1 MESDPE
7 DEDITGEEAPIRI
20 LVTEDDPG
28 DSLFL
33 REVLSASFD
42 QGQFPSFDM
51 IIKDTMKNSLEFL
64 KFQRPDLII
73 LDLTLPD
80 CRGFET
86 FQSVHYM
93 VPNSP
98 IVVMTSDEREE
109 LGLRSVR
116 AGAQDYLIKGQ
127 IDPKALPRTLRFA
140 VERQKIRNKTIKY
153 EL

>member
-1 MESDPE
+1 MKESDEESWNE
-7 DEDITGEEAPIRI
+7 DEPLRI

-28 DSLFL
+28 DMLFL
-33 REVLSASFD
+33 KEVLSASR
-42 QGQFPSFDM
+42 QQSQFPPFEM
-51 IIKDTMKNSLEFL
+51 IVKSTMKESL
-64 KFQRPDLII
+64 KFLASGSPELVI

-86 FQSVHYM
+86 FQSVYQM
-93 VPNSP
+93 IPEAP

-109 LGLRSVR
+109 LGLRAVR
-116 AGAQDYLIKGQ
+116 GGAQDYLIKGQ

-140 VERQKIRNKTIKY
+140 IERQKIRNQTIKY